1 VHCVEASA
9 GNPSGVGGG
18 LPETVAGLDAEANE
32 DDDADEGF
40 AAMVAGAIASWF
52 VDDDLCWSKNET
64 RPKLA
69 TATNPRISGVN
80 QGMRLLPEQWLS

>member
-1 VHCVEASA
+1 ME
-9 GNPSGVGGG
+9 GE
-18 LPETVAGLDAEANE
+18 LPETVAGLDVEADE
-32 DDDADEGF
+32 DDDADDEGF

-69 TATNPRISGVN
+69 TAANPRISGVN
-80 QGMRLLPEQWLS
+80 QGMRLLPERWLS